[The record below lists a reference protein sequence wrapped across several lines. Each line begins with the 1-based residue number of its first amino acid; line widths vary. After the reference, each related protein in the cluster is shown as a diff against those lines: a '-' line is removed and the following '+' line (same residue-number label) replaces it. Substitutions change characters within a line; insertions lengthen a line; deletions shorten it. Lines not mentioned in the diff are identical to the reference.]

1 MVSYPRTYGE
11 LISVREAAR
20 KHRVA
25 DELIRSWVRAG
36 KLPIAARPFKG
47 ATSAHYFQPE
57 DVAALVKTYRA
68 YVRAKALARA
78 RPKRRPKPRR
88 VPANVCRVGLE
99 ADGSESI
106 DPITQVQAC
115 RFLTPADH
123 AEIGR
128 RRAKFEARRG
138 TGNGRA

>member
-11 LISVREAAR
+11 LISVKEAAR
-20 KHRVA
+20 KHRLA
-25 DELIRSWVRAG
+25 EELFRSWVRAG
-36 KLPIAARPFKG
+36 KLAVAARPFKG
-47 ATSAHYFQPE
+47 ATSPHFFEPAA
-57 DVAALVKTYRA
+57 VADLVKAHRA
-68 YVRAKALARA
+68 YVRAKAAARA
-78 RPKRRPKPRR
+78 RPKPKSR
-88 VPANVCRVGLE
+88 VPANVCRAGLE
-99 ADGSESI
+99 ADGSESA

-138 TGNGRA
+138 AGNGRA